1 MPVNRFETPLVAQH
15 QQTYVSQFVPL
26 PFEQIQKQAE
36 VEQAKHD
43 YNKAAWADVMSKMG
57 ETLLTVDNPIMQDK
71 VNSIYKNVDSQIE
84 AAGGDM
90 RYLNESIQ
98 RAARDYKEF
107 ITTGQGAL
115 GLYNKKTKEEY
126 DKKTDASKIGD
137 YWASLAREASYNNYV
152 NGGALANNQQYK
164 GMPLWEPI
172 NYRDILVKDVLPKFI
187 SDEKALSTYYVDEDN
202 GLIVDK
208 NGKHEFVKSDRIK
221 NGFREELKSR
231 PEFNEMVNNQFE
243 ILKSLGYTGDV
254 TLDDY
259 KNAKIEQ
266 LIGGSKYFA
275 YDKTNLNYSTH
286 ERPGE
291 GERVKKVLEFAGPTV
306 EVSSQV
312 AVTDKDLGK
321 IQNIK
326 QYKEQI
332 DKMAYNPFSDM
343 KTIFLQEGFKTGKSE
358 PQWNSALSRLASKSG
373 IDILKGTADNYFKL
387 QQQLVNGYLTKKD
400 LIESG
405 VAGNDVQ
412 ADKLMRSLQ
421 ANYYQRKNYERAF
434 IEAAEGMV
442 RTGNLTQAEYDK
454 LEKHFDTV
462 YSNVDVRKKQEK
474 DLYTFRGTKDYGYA
488 QTAKQDPGLADIYA
502 KMEQAGISKIILDR
516 VAHSKS
522 AKANVTFTNALPIM
536 KVVNGVAKPLSNEK
550 SVAIWGE
557 VFKKIAD
564 DNKDALMNM
573 QFTATNP
580 ESLETYKTTF
590 ADILEKEYQKDP
602 ILMNLRGTDEGGLG
616 QIIQSKDDTNGKV
629 KYNSDA
635 TERLAGIE
643 ERKKEIYDAKVKQ
656 LMVME
661 AYEPGTNNIVIGIP
675 SGKGE
680 TYTSSMDP
688 NKPNSIYSSIEQYI
702 SKASKNTLA
711 VNSKK
716 LEAIAS
722 PVTNY
727 EAFPGIFIS
736 DYGANKQTGSVADAG
751 TKVYISKKEVFKKY
765 PFLKQVE
772 SNMPRGTRNTDRIIL
787 EGESGDEFLKIMN
800 ENAQNNNKKDIERIF
815 TVFLQK
821 LVNDKK

>member
-1 MPVNRFETPLVAQH
+1 MALWTPV
-15 QQTYVSQFVPL
+15 
-26 PFEQIQKQAE
+26 
-36 VEQAKHD
+36 D
-43 YNKAAWADVMSKMG
+43 YR
-57 ETLLTVDNPIMQDK
+57 
-71 VNSIYKNVDSQIE
+71 SILI
-84 AAGGDM
+84 
-90 RYLNESIQ
+90 
-98 RAARDYKEF
+98 
-107 ITTGQGAL
+107 
-115 GLYNKKTKEEY
+115 
-126 DKKTDASKIGD
+126 
-137 YWASLAREASYNNYV
+137 
-152 NGGALANNQQYK
+152 
-164 GMPLWEPI
+164 
-172 NYRDILVKDVLPKFI
+172 KDVLPRLI
-187 SDEKALSTYYVDEDN
+187 SDEKQKSYYDIDEEN
-202 GLIVDK
+202 GLVVNI
-208 NGKHEFVKSDRIK
+208 NGKIESVKSPRIK
-221 NGFREELKSR
+221 DAFSSELKAR
-231 PEFNEMVNNQFE
+231 PEFKEMIESQYN
-243 ILKSLGYTGDV
+243 ILKELGQTGDV

-259 KNAKIEQ
+259 KNAKINQIIQGYENFEYEKENK
-266 LIGGSKYFA
+266 SV
-275 YDKTNLNYSTH
+275 STH

-291 GERVKKVLEFAGPTV
+291 GERVKKLLEFAGPTV
-306 EVSSQV
+306 EVGSQA
-312 AVTDKDLGK
+312 AVTDKDLVK

-343 KTIFLQEGFKTGKSE
+343 KTIFLQEGLKTGKSE

-373 IDILKGTADNYFKL
+373 INILKGTADNYFKL

-400 LIESG
+400 LIASG

-412 ADKLMRSLQ
+412 ADKLMSSLQ
-421 ANYYQRKNYERAF
+421 ANYYQRKNYDRAF

-474 DLYTFRGTKDYGYA
+474 DLYTFRGTKDYGYK
-488 QTAKQDPGLADIYA
+488 QTAKQDPGLAAIYA
-502 KMEQAGISKIILDR
+502 KMEKAGISKNILDR

-536 KVVNGVAKPLSNEK
+536 KVVNGVAKPLSNEE
-550 SVAIWGE
+550 SVAVWGE
-557 VFKKIAD
+557 LFKKIAD
-564 DNKDALMNM
+564 GNKDALMNM
-573 QFTATNP
+573 QFTATDP

-602 ILMNLRGTDEGGLG
+602 ILMNLRGADAGGLS
-616 QIIQSKDDTNGKV
+616 IKDGAV
-629 KYNSDA
+629 EYNKDS
-635 TERLAGIE
+635 TKRLADIE

-656 LMVME
+656 LMVMD

-736 DYGANKQTGSVADAG
+736 DYGANKQTGSVSDAG

-772 SNMPRGTRNTDRIIL
+772 SNIPRGTRNTDRIIL

-800 ENAQNNNKKDIERIF
+800 ENAQNNNKEDIERIF
-815 TVFLQK
+815 TVFLQH
-821 LVNDKK
+821 LVNNKN

>member
-43 YNKAAWADVMSKMG
+43 YNKAAWEDVMSKMG

-84 AAGGDM
+84 TAGGDM
-90 RYLNESIQ
+90 RYLNDSIQ

-137 YWASLAREASYNNYV
+137 YWASLARDASYNNYV

-202 GLIVDK
+202 GLVVNK

-291 GERVKKVLEFAGPTV
+291 GERVKKILENAGADIEINTK
-306 EVSSQV
+306 V
-312 AVTDKDLGK
+312 AVTDKDLVK

-343 KTIFLQEGFKTGKSE
+343 KTVFLKEGTKNGKSE

-373 IDILKGTADNYFKL
+373 INILKGTADNYFKL

-400 LIESG
+400 LIASG

-412 ADKLMRSLQ
+412 ADKFMSSLQ
-421 ANYYQRKNYERAF
+421 ANYYQRKNYDRAF

-454 LEKHFDTV
+454 LEKHFDIV

-474 DLYTFRGTKDYGYA
+474 DLYTFRGTKDYGYE

-536 KVVNGVAKPLSNEK
+536 KVVNGVAKPLSNEE
-550 SVAIWGE
+550 SAAVWGKL
-557 VFKKIAD
+557 FKKITD
-564 DNKDALMNM
+564 GNKDALMNM
-573 QFTATNP
+573 QFTATDP

-602 ILMNLRGTDEGGLG
+602 ILMNLRGADAGGLSINDG
-616 QIIQSKDDTNGKV
+616 AVEYNKDSTK
-629 KYNSDA
+629 
-635 TERLAGIE
+635 RLADIE

-736 DYGANKQTGSVADAG
+736 DYGANKQTGSASDAG

-772 SNMPRGTRNTDRIIL
+772 SNIPGGTRNTDRIIL

-800 ENAQNNNKKDIERIF
+800 ENAQNNNKEDIERIF
-815 TVFLQK
+815 TVFLQQ

>member
-43 YNKAAWADVMSKMG
+43 YNKEQWGKLIGDMG
-57 ETLLTVDNPIMQDK
+57 ETLLIVDNPIMQDK

-90 RYLNESIQ
+90 RYLNDSIQ

-107 ITTGQGAL
+107 ITTGPGAL
-115 GLYNKKTKEEY
+115 GLSNKKASEDY
-126 DKKTDASKIGD
+126 KKRTEDSKIGD
-137 YWASLAREASYNNYV
+137 YWAPLAKAASDKKYV
-152 NGGALANNQQYK
+152 DNGALAKNQKYE
-164 GMPLWEPI
+164 GMALWTPVD
-172 NYRDILVKDVLPKFI
+172 YRSILIKDVLPRLI
-187 SDEKALSTYYVDEDN
+187 SDEKQKSYYDIDEEN
-202 GLIVDK
+202 GLVVNI
-208 NGKHEFVKSDRIK
+208 NGKIESVKSPRIK
-221 NGFREELKSR
+221 DAFSSELKAR
-231 PEFNEMVNNQFE
+231 PEFKEMIESQYN
-243 ILKSLGYTGDV
+243 ILKELGQTGDV

-259 KNAKIEQ
+259 KNAKINQIIQGYEN
-266 LIGGSKYFA
+266 FA
-275 YDKTNLNYSTH
+275 YEKENKSVSTH

-306 EVSSQV
+306 EVSSQA
-312 AVTDKDLGK
+312 AVTDKDLAK

-343 KTIFLQEGFKTGKSE
+343 KTIFLQEGLKTGKSE

-373 IDILKGTADNYFKL
+373 INILKGTADNYFKL

-400 LIESG
+400 LIASG
-405 VAGNDVQ
+405 VAGNEVQ

-421 ANYYQRKNYERAF
+421 ANYYQRKNYDRAF

-474 DLYTFRGTKDYGYA
+474 DLYTFRGTKDYGYE

-502 KMEQAGISKIILDR
+502 KMEKAGISKNILDR

-536 KVVNGVAKPLSNEK
+536 KVVNGVAKPLSNEE
-550 SVAIWGE
+550 SVAVWGE
-557 VFKKIAD
+557 LFKKIAD
-564 DNKDALMNM
+564 GNKDALMNM
-573 QFTATNP
+573 QFTATDP

-602 ILMNLRGTDEGGLG
+602 ILMNLRGADAGGLSIKVG
-616 QIIQSKDDTNGKV
+616 AVGYNKDSAK
-629 KYNSDA
+629 S
-635 TERLAGIE
+635 LADIE

-702 SKASKNTLA
+702 SKASKNILA

-736 DYGANKQTGSVADAG
+736 DYGANKQTGSESDAG

-772 SNMPRGTRNTDRIIL
+772 SNIPGGTRNTDRIIL

-800 ENAQNNNKKDIERIF
+800 ENAQNNNKEDIERIF
-815 TVFLQK
+815 TVFLQQ

>member
-43 YNKAAWADVMSKMG
+43 LNKAAWADVMSKMG

-90 RYLNESIQ
+90 RYLNDSIQ

-107 ITTGQGAL
+107 TTTGQGAL

-202 GLIVDK
+202 GLVVNK

-275 YDKTNLNYSTH
+275 YDKTNLNYFTH

-306 EVSSQV
+306 EVSSQA

-373 IDILKGTADNYFKL
+373 INILKGTADNYFKL

-421 ANYYQRKNYERAF
+421 ANYYQRKNYDRAF

-442 RTGNLTQAEYDK
+442 RTGNLTQAEYNK

-502 KMEQAGISKIILDR
+502 KMEKAGISKIILDR

-536 KVVNGVAKPLSNEK
+536 KVVDGVEKPLSNEE
-550 SVAIWGE
+550 SVAFWGE

-564 DNKDALMNM
+564 GNKDALMNM

-602 ILMNLRGTDEGGLG
+602 ILMNLRGTDEGGLS
-616 QIIQSKDDTNGKV
+616 IKDGAV
-629 KYNSDA
+629 EYNKDSA
-635 TERLAGIE
+635 KRLAAIE
-643 ERKKEIYDAKVKQ
+643 ERKKKIYDAKVKQ

-772 SNMPRGTRNTDRIIL
+772 ANMPRGTRNTDRIIL

-800 ENAQNNNKKDIERIF
+800 ENAQNNNKEDIERIF

-821 LVNDKK
+821 LVNNKK

>member
-57 ETLLTVDNPIMQDK
+57 ETLLTVDNPVMQDK

-90 RYLNESIQ
+90 RYLNNSIQ

-107 ITTGQGAL
+107 ITTGKGAL
-115 GLYNKKTKEEY
+115 GLLNKKTAEDYE
-126 DKKTDASKIGD
+126 KKTQDLKIGD
-137 YWASLAREASYNNYV
+137 YWAQLANLASHKKYEDN
-152 NGGALANNQQYK
+152 GALANDQQWK
-164 GMPLWEPI
+164 GMSLWQPV
-172 NYRDILVKDVLPKFI
+172 NYRDILIKDVLPKLI
-187 SDEKALSTYYVDEDN
+187 SDEKIINEAGYDIDEEN
-202 GLIVDK
+202 GLVVVK
-208 NGKHEFVKSDRIK
+208 NGKHEYVKSDRIK
-221 NGFREELKSR
+221 NAFTSELKAR
-231 PEFNEMVNNQFE
+231 PDFNEMVENQYK
-243 ILKSLGYTGDV
+243 ILEELGYTGKI

-259 KNAKIEQ
+259 KKNTINQ
-266 LIGGSKYFA
+266 LITGSENFA
-275 YDKTNLNYSTH
+275 YDKTSQSISTQ

-291 GERVKKVLEFAGPTV
+291 GERVKKILENAGADIEINTKA
-306 EVSSQV
+306 
-312 AVTDKDLGK
+312 AVTDKDLVK

-343 KTIFLQEGFKTGKSE
+343 KTVFLKEGTKNGKSE
-358 PQWNSALSRLASKSG
+358 HQWNSALSRLASKSG
-373 IDILKGTADNYFKL
+373 INILKGTADNYFKL

-412 ADKLMRSLQ
+412 ADKLMSSLQ
-421 ANYYQRKNYERAF
+421 ANYYQRKNYDRAF

-474 DLYTFRGTKDYGYA
+474 DLYTFRGTKDYGYE

-536 KVVNGVAKPLSNEK
+536 KVVNGVAKPLSNEE
-550 SVAIWGE
+550 SAAVWGKL
-557 VFKKIAD
+557 FKKITD
-564 DNKDALMNM
+564 GNKDALMNM
-573 QFTATNP
+573 QFTATDP

-602 ILMNLRGTDEGGLG
+602 ILMNLRGADAGGLS
-616 QIIQSKDDTNGKV
+616 IKDGAV
-629 KYNSDA
+629 EYNKDS
-635 TERLAGIE
+635 TKRLADIE

-727 EAFPGIFIS
+727 EAFPGVFIS
-736 DYGANKQTGSVADAG
+736 DYGANKQTGSASDAG

-772 SNMPRGTRNTDRIIL
+772 SNIPGGTRNTDRIIL

-800 ENAQNNNKKDIERIF
+800 ENAQNNNKEDIERIF
-815 TVFLQK
+815 TVFLQQ

>member
-43 YNKAAWADVMSKMG
+43 YNKEQWGKLIGDMG

-90 RYLNESIQ
+90 RYLNDSIQ

-115 GLYNKKTKEEY
+115 GLSNKKASEDY
-126 DKKTDASKIGD
+126 KKRTEDSKIGD
-137 YWASLAREASYNNYV
+137 YWAPLAKAASDKKYV
-152 NGGALANNQQYK
+152 DNGALAKNQKYE
-164 GMPLWEPI
+164 GMALWTPVD
-172 NYRDILVKDVLPKFI
+172 YRSILIKDVLPRLI
-187 SDEKALSTYYVDEDN
+187 SDEKQKSYYDIDEEN
-202 GLIVDK
+202 GLVVNI
-208 NGKHEFVKSDRIK
+208 NGKIESVKSPRIK
-221 NGFREELKSR
+221 DAFSSELKAR
-231 PEFNEMVNNQFE
+231 PEFKEMVESQYN
-243 ILKSLGYTGDV
+243 ILKELGQTGDV

-259 KNAKIEQ
+259 KNAKINQIIQGYEN
-266 LIGGSKYFA
+266 FA
-275 YDKTNLNYSTH
+275 YEKENKSVSTH

-312 AVTDKDLGK
+312 AVTDKDLVK

-358 PQWNSALSRLASKSG
+358 AQWNSALSRLASKSG
-373 IDILKGTADNYFKL
+373 INILKGTADNYFKL

-400 LIESG
+400 LIASG

-412 ADKLMRSLQ
+412 ADKLMSSLQ
-421 ANYYQRKNYERAF
+421 ANYYQRKNYDRAF

-454 LEKHFDTV
+454 LEKHFDAV

-474 DLYTFRGTKDYGYA
+474 DLYTFRGTKDYGYE

-536 KVVNGVAKPLSNEK
+536 KVVNGVAKPLSNEE
-550 SVAIWGE
+550 SAAGWGKL
-557 VFKKIAD
+557 FKKITD
-564 DNKDALMNM
+564 GNKDALMNM
-573 QFTATNP
+573 QFTATDP

-602 ILMNLRGTDEGGLG
+602 ILMNLRGTDAGE
-616 QIIQSKDDTNGKV
+616 
-629 KYNSDA
+629 
-635 TERLAGIE
+635 LADIE

-702 SKASKNTLA
+702 PKASKNTLA

-736 DYGANKQTGSVADAG
+736 DYGANKQTGSASDAG

-772 SNMPRGTRNTDRIIL
+772 SNMPGGTRNTDRIIL

-800 ENAQNNNKKDIERIF
+800 ENAQNNNKEDIERIF
-815 TVFLQK
+815 TVFLQQ